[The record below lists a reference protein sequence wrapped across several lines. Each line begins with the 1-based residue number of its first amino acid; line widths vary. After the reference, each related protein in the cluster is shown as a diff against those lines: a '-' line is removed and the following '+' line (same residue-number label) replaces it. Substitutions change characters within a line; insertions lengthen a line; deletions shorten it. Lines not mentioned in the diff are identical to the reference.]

1 MNVSSHEAL
10 LSVAPGEGDPLETIV
25 RRGAKLLLQA
35 ALEAEVTEYLE
46 RQKHARQAEGTEF
59 RGYRNGVGKERNL
72 TVGSG
77 TIKLQVPR
85 VADVPAG
92 QEPFASKLVQP
103 YQRRSKSLDEV
114 FPQLFLEGL
123 ATRDFEPALRSLLG
137 AKATLSPS
145 TIVRLNQQFKGEYE
159 DWTKSNLSGQAICYV
174 WVDGIYWQAGIGT
187 ERACLLVV
195 IGADS
200 TGKKHLLGLS
210 EGFRESK
217 ESWLELLR
225 QLKARGMNEP
235 ALAIGDGALGFW
247 AAASECWRWTKQ
259 QRCWLHKMRNI
270 LDKLPK
276 RERDEAANRVRA
288 IYRAQNRAEARRLA
302 EALAKDWRGLYDK
315 AAECLL
321 DDLERMLTFYE
332 FPEEHWRHVRT
343 TNPIESPFAAIRLR
357 TNAMKR
363 LPTARS
369 GVHLLFQ
376 LLKRQEGKWQRLS
389 HPEKLR
395 EVKMPAWLA
404 LQAAS

>member
-1 MNVSSHEAL
+1 M
-10 LSVAPGEGDPLETIV
+10 
-25 RRGAKLLLQA
+25 
-35 ALEAEVTEYLE
+35 
-46 RQKHARQAEGTEF
+46 
-59 RGYRNGVGKERNL
+59 
-72 TVGSG
+72 
-77 TIKLQVPR
+77 
-85 VADVPAG
+85 
-92 QEPFASKLVQP
+92 
-103 YQRRSKSLDEV
+103 
-114 FPQLFLEGL
+114 FLEGL

-137 AKATLSPS
+137 TKATLSPS

-159 DWTKSNLSGQAICYV
+159 DWTKSSLSGQAICYV
-174 WVDGIYWQAGIGT
+174 WVDGLYLKAGSGT

-200 TGKKHLLGLS
+200 TGKKHLLGLT

-217 ESWLELLR
+217 ESWLGLLR

-247 AAASECWRWTKQ
+247 AAASELWQWTKQ
-259 QRCWLHKMRNI
+259 QRCWRHKMRNI
-270 LDKLPK
+270 LDKVPK
-276 RERDEAANRVRA
+276 RERDEAAQRVRA
-288 IYRAQNRAEARRLA
+288 IYLAQNRAEARRLA

-315 AAECLL
+315 AAECVL

-376 LLKRQEGKWQRLS
+376 LLQRQEQKWQRLS

-395 EVKMPAWLA
+395 EVKMPSYLS
-404 LQAAS
+404 LQAA

>member
-1 MNVSSHEAL
+1 MNLSSHEAL
-10 LSVAPGEGDPLETIV
+10 LTVAPGEGDPLEIIV

-35 ALEAEVTEYLE
+35 ALEAAVTDYLE
-46 RQKHARQAEGTEF
+46 RQKHARQAAGGEF
-59 RGYRNGVGKERNL
+59 RGYRNGVGKERHL

-123 ATRDFEPALRSLLG
+123 ATRDFEPALRRLLG
-137 AKATLSPS
+137 AEATLSPS

-159 DWTKSNLSGQAICYV
+159 DWTKSSLSGQAICYV
-174 WVDGIYWQAGIGT
+174 WVDGIYLKAGIGT

-195 IGADS
+195 LGADS
-200 TGKKHLLGLS
+200 TGKKHLLGLT

-217 ESWLELLR
+217 ESWLDLLR

-235 ALAIGDGALGFW
+235 ALAMGDGALGFW
-247 AAASECWRWTKQ
+247 AAASELWRWTKQ

-276 RERDEAANRVRA
+276 RERDEAAQRVRA
-288 IYRAQNRAEARRLA
+288 IYLAQNRAEARRLA
-302 EALAKDWRGLYDK
+302 EALAKDWRGVYDK
-315 AAECLL
+315 AAACLL
-321 DDLERMLTFYE
+321 DDLDRMLMFYD

-395 EVKMPAWLA
+395 EVKMPSYLS
-404 LQAAS
+404 LQAA